1 MSKWQLS
8 SFWSS
13 KVCLYVPVPLRILLS
28 SKEEQSPHFISGQDW
43 ALGEGQ
49 RNRGGESGIVSL
61 IRHSSIV
68 KVSALRG

>member
-28 SKEEQSPHFISGQDW
+28 SKEEQSPRFISGQDW

-61 IRHSSIV
+61 IHHSSIV